1 MSGAGTADMGIRIRA
16 NDYKTGALT
25 EITVD
30 GGRIRSVRRLADGP
44 AAEAPWVCPGFID
57 VQVNGFGGFNL
68 NGGEVDRHTLPGMLG
83 ALAAHGVTSCM
94 PTIITASNEDM
105 SRSIKAIR
113 QACED
118 DAETDAAVAGIHLEG
133 PYLSAEPG
141 FRGAHPPGEMRDPDE
156 REFLAWQT
164 ESGGRI
170 RKMTLAPER
179 AGAIAFIRFLRRQGV
194 IAAIG
199 HSDASSGQIAEAVEA
214 GLAMCTHLG
223 NGIRHMLPRHAA
235 CVWDLL
241 AARGLYAGFIADG
254 HHLPRSVVETIV
266 AMKGDKAVL
275 VSDAVHLAGLAPGRY
290 GTHIGGDVELLPDGR
305 LQLASDPNVL
315 AGSAMSM
322 LDGVN
327 YLLKLY
333 PDNAAG
339 VIDMATANPAALL
352 GAADRGRLA
361 EGSRADLIVY
371 TLSRDGRMEIGEVWR
386 HGCCVYRR

>member
-1 MSGAGTADMGIRIRA
+1 MSIAAEATLRA
-16 NDYKTGALT
+16 NDYKTGLLS
-25 EITVD
+25 EITVA
-30 GGRIRSVRRLADGP
+30 GGLIRSIRALADDP
-44 AAEAPWVCPGFID
+44 DASAPWVCPGFID

-94 PTIITASNEDM
+94 PTIITASNAAM
-105 SRSIKAIR
+105 SGSIEAIR

-118 DAETDAAVAGIHLEG
+118 DPATDAAVVGIHLEG
-133 PYLSAEPG
+133 PYLSAAPG
-141 FRGAHPPGEMRDPDE
+141 FRGAHPPSEMRDPDA
-156 REFLAWQT
+156 RELLEWQRA
-164 ESGGRI
+164 SGGRI

-179 AGAIAFIRFLRRQGV
+179 EDAIAFIRLLRQHGI

-199 HSDASSGQIAEAVEA
+199 HSNASSGQIAEAIEA
-214 GLAMCTHLG
+214 GLTMCTHLG
-223 NGIRHMLPRHAA
+223 NGTHYMLPRHAA

-254 HHLPRSVVETIV
+254 HHLPRAVVETIV

-275 VSDAVHLAGLAPGRY
+275 VSDAVHLAGLAAGKY
-290 GTHIGGDVELLPDGR
+290 GTHIGGDVELLPSGR
-305 LQLASDPNVL
+305 LQLAADPNVL

-333 PDNAAG
+333 PDNMKG
-339 VIDMATANPAALL
+339 VIDMATAHPAAML
-352 GAADRGRLA
+352 GLTDRGRLA
-361 EGSRADLIVY
+361 EGSRADLVVY
-371 TLSRDGRMEIGEVWR
+371 TMSGGGRMDIGEVWR
-386 HGCCVYRR
+386 QGVRMC